1 MAEGEQ
7 KKDMMAEYERKK
19 ERMAESEQKK
29 KEYRKASQL
38 RVIWRRFRKHRMGLL
53 GAGIFAI
60 MLFLA
65 IFADFIVPYEWER
78 GAEALPDNGPT
89 SASGKVIESKTNLV
103 AVFGPQAQS
112 HEDGT
117 FIMKM
122 GPLSIPKTVTP
133 IRLLN
138 GSSSKSGE
146 ATIGSITIL
155 AGRPTRTIPKGRIK
169 RSSMRRIMIFR

>member
-7 KKDMMAEYERKK
+7 KKDIMAEYERKK

-117 FIMKM
+117 FI
-122 GPLSIPKTVTP
+122 
-133 IRLLN
+133 
-138 GSSSKSGE
+138 
-146 ATIGSITIL
+146 
-155 AGRPTRTIPKGRIK
+155 
-169 RSSMRRIMIFR
+169 